1 MTKCAPDPK
10 AHPQTQT
17 WYDPAG
23 RPVATA
29 TFQRLPDDTTTAGPL
44 DATDAYATAAATFY
58 DAVGRTVE
66 QVNYG
71 REDTAS
77 GLPHNFFDATTGQL
91 INVNGDG
98 IPDAAQG
105 IPPAPN
111 SSDGYS
117 VVKTVYDPRYTRQKR
132 CQEPFPPF
140 LGRPCGRRVLCS
152 PRA

>member
-1 MTKCAPDPK
+1 M
-10 AHPQTQT
+10 
-17 WYDPAG
+17 
-23 RPVATA
+23 ATA

-105 IPPAPN
+105 IPPAP
-111 SSDGYS
+111 
-117 VVKTVYDPRYTRQKR
+117 
-132 CQEPFPPF
+132 EL
-140 LGRPCGRRVLCS
+140 LGRLQRASKPFTTRAIRGRKGVRNRFLLSWADLAAAGCFAA
-152 PRA
+152 PEHKR